1 MNVNDVVLPQ
11 AEYAAQIFSEL
22 EPPREARLR
31 SVGVDRLALPDAND
45 MELVARARNVRGDDV
60 DVMPVATRLAGEEVH
75 VLADPAEVRVVVL
88 GDKCDPE
95 RTRMLHVSH
104 RERSRWHQLNAAS
117 VAELTLQ
124 ERHERR
130 LDGRLEL

>member
-1 MNVNDVVLPQ
+1 MHVNDVVLP
-11 AEYAAQIFSEL
+11 ETEHAAKFFPQL
-22 EPPREARLR
+22 KAPREARLR

-45 MELVARARNVRGDDV
+45 MELVTRARNVRGDDV
-60 DVMPVATRLAGEEVH
+60 DVMPVPTRLAGEEVH
-75 VLADPAEVRVVVL
+75 VLADPAEVWIVVL
-88 GDKCDPE
+88 GDKCDSE

-104 RERSRWHQLNAAS
+104 RERSRWHQLNATS

-130 LDGRLEL
+130 LDVRLEL